1 MSKAEKR
8 LNSCKNYPMPNVL
21 TRVSVCI
28 PTFNGMEN
36 LPELVESL
44 NLQELV
50 ELEIIAID
58 SSSTDGSWEFLQKH
72 PQITSLQIPQSEFSH
87 GGTRQRLAQMAS
99 NEIVI
104 FLTQDATPNGPL
116 FAFAHASLHG
126 SVGER
131 VGAVLGAQHPRRHS
145 AAAIAQ
151 RVQRTFKDLG
161 PATGVVVFR
170 NDELMQRF
178 YGAQPL
184 SFLSDVNCSYKK
196 SLLLGEF
203 PFRDVPYAEDQ
214 FMARD
219 LLAGGLDIVYSP
231 QADVLHANEISVR
244 DYAARIEDELVG
256 VYSSLQINLPK
267 LGISKS
273 ILMFSSN
280 LRFDFKY
287 IIKQRKRA
295 GWKWFASEIIK
306 SPAYEFQWH
315 MGYSKAFR
323 NLRST

>member
-1 MSKAEKR
+1 
-8 LNSCKNYPMPNVL
+8 MPNAL
-21 TRVSVCI
+21 ARVSVCV
-28 PTFNGMEN
+28 PTFNGMEY
-36 LPELVESL
+36 LPELIESL
-44 NLQELV
+44 RSQDLV

-58 SSSTDGSWEFLQKH
+58 SSSTDGSWEFLQSY
-72 PQITSLQIPQSEFSH
+72 PEITSLQIPQSEFSH

-116 FAFAHASLHG
+116 FAYAHANLHKTI
-126 SVGER
+126 GER
-131 VGAVLGAQHPRRHS
+131 VGAVLGAQHPRTYS

-161 PATGVVVFR
+161 PATGVVVYR

-178 YGAQPL
+178 YGTQPL
-184 SFLSDVNCSYKK
+184 SFLSDVNASYKK
-196 SLLLGEF
+196 SHLLGEF

-244 DYAARIEDELVG
+244 DYATRIEDELVG
-256 VYSSLQINLPK
+256 IYSSLDIHLPK

-273 ILMFSSN
+273 ILTFSSN

-287 IIKQRKRA
+287 IIKQRNRA

-306 SPAYEFQWH
+306 SPAYEIQWQR
-315 MGYSKAFR
+315 GYSKAYR
-323 NLRST
+323 KLGSS

>member
-1 MSKAEKR
+1 MYEVPVK
-8 LNSCKNYPMPNVL
+8 
-21 TRVSVCI
+21 VSICI
-28 PTFNGMEN
+28 PTYNGMDN
-36 LPELVESL
+36 LPELLVSLRAQES
-44 NLQELV
+44 V
-50 ELEIIAID
+50 ELEVIAID
-58 SSSTDGSWEFLQKH
+58 SNSSDGSWEFLQSH
-72 PQITSLQIPQSEFSH
+72 QEITSLQIPQSEFSH
-87 GGTRQRLAQMAS
+87 GATRQRLAQMAT

-116 FAFAHASLHG
+116 FAYTHANLHETI
-126 SVGER
+126 GER
-131 VGAVLGAQHPRRHS
+131 VGAVLGAQHPRRLS

-161 PATGVVVFR
+161 PATGVVVYR

-178 YGAQPL
+178 YGTQPL
-184 SFLSDVNCSYKK
+184 SFLSDVNASYKK
-196 SLLLGEF
+196 SLLLGEV

-219 LLAGGLDIVYSP
+219 LLAMGFDIAYSP

-244 DYAARIEDELVG
+244 DYATRIEDELLG
-256 VYSSLQINLPK
+256 VYSSLEMQLPK

-280 LRFDFKY
+280 LCFDFKY

-306 SPAYEFQWH
+306 SPAYEFQ
-315 MGYSKAFR
+315 Y
-323 NLRST
+323 LRGRRAAVRSMSLD

>member
-1 MSKAEKR
+1 MHEVPAK
-8 LNSCKNYPMPNVL
+8 
-21 TRVSVCI
+21 VSICI
-28 PTFNGMEN
+28 PTYNGVDY
-36 LPELVESL
+36 LPELVNSLRSQES
-44 NLQELV
+44 V
-50 ELEIIAID
+50 DLEILVID
-58 SSSTDGSWEFLQKH
+58 STSTDGTWEFLQNQPDVTSK
-72 PQITSLQIPQSEFSH
+72 QISQSDFSH
-87 GGTRQRLAQMAS
+87 GGTRQRLAEMAS
-99 NEIVI
+99 NEIII
-104 FLTQDATPNGPL
+104 FVTQDATPNGPL
-116 FAFAHASLHG
+116 FAFAHADLHFSLGH
-126 SVGER
+126 R
-131 VGAVLGAQHPRRHS
+131 VGAVLGAQHPRRYS

-161 PATGVVVFR
+161 PVTGVVVYR

-178 YGAQPL
+178 YGTQPL
-184 SFLSDVNCSYKK
+184 SFLSDVNTSYKK
-196 SLLLGEF
+196 SLLLGDV
-203 PFRDVPYAEDQ
+203 PFREVPYAEDQ

-219 LLAGGLDIVYSP
+219 LLASGFDLVYSP

-244 DYAARIEDELVG
+244 DYATRIEDELVG
-256 VYSSLQINLPK
+256 VYSSLEMHLPK

-306 SPAYEFQWH
+306 SPGYEFQWH
-315 MGYSKAFR
+315 RGYSKAFR

>member
-1 MSKAEKR
+1 
-8 LNSCKNYPMPNVL
+8 MPNAHL
-21 TRVSVCI
+21 RVSVCI
-28 PTFNGMEN
+28 PTFNGMDN
-36 LPELVESL
+36 LPELIESL
-44 NLQELV
+44 KSQDLV
-50 ELEIIAID
+50 ELEVIAID
-58 SSSTDGSWEFLQKH
+58 SNSSDGSWEFLQSH
-72 PQITSLQIPQSEFSH
+72 QEITSLQIPQSEFSH
-87 GGTRQRLAQMAS
+87 GATRQRLAQMAT

-116 FAFAHASLHG
+116 FAYTHANLHKT
-126 SVGER
+126 VGER
-131 VGAVLGAQHPRRHS
+131 VGAVLGAQHPRTHS

-161 PATGVVVFR
+161 PATGVVVYR

-178 YGAQPL
+178 YGTQPL
-184 SFLSDVNCSYKK
+184 SFLSDVNASYKK
-196 SLLLGEF
+196 SHLLGEF

-244 DYAARIEDELVG
+244 DYATRIEDELVG
-256 VYSSLQINLPK
+256 VYSSLEMHLPK

-280 LRFDFKY
+280 MRFDFKY
-287 IIKQRKRA
+287 IINQRKRA

-306 SPAYEFQWH
+306 SPAYEFQWRR
-315 MGYSKAFR
+315 GYSKACR

>member
-1 MSKAEKR
+1 MD
-8 LNSCKNYPMPNVL
+8 
-21 TRVSVCI
+21 
-28 PTFNGMEN
+28 N

-44 NLQELV
+44 RTQDLV

-58 SSSTDGSWEFLQKH
+58 SSSTDGTWEFLQGYSE
-72 PQITSLQIPQSEFSH
+72 ITSLQISQSEFSH
-87 GGTRQRLAQMAS
+87 GGTRQRLAQLAS

-104 FLTQDATPNGPL
+104 FLTQDATPNSSL
-116 FAFAHASLHG
+116 FAYVHANLHKTL
-126 SVGER
+126 GER
-131 VGAVLGAQHPRRHS
+131 VGAVLGAQHPRTYS

-161 PATGVVVFR
+161 SATGVVVYR

-178 YGAQPL
+178 YGTQPL
-184 SFLSDVNCSYKK
+184 SFLSDVNASYKK
-196 SLLLGEF
+196 SLLLGQV

-219 LLAGGLDIVYSP
+219 LLAKGFDIVYSP
-231 QADVLHANEISVR
+231 QADVLHANEILVR
-244 DYAARIEDELVG
+244 DYATRIEDELVG
-256 VYSSLQINLPK
+256 VYRSLEVHLPK
-267 LGISKS
+267 PGISKS

-280 LRFDFKY
+280 LCFDFKY
-287 IIKQRKRA
+287 IIKQRNRA

-315 MGYSKAFR
+315 RGYGKAFR
-323 NLRST
+323 NLRSS

>member
-1 MSKAEKR
+1 
-8 LNSCKNYPMPNVL
+8 MPNAHL
-21 TRVSVCI
+21 RVSVCI
-28 PTFNGMEN
+28 PTFNGMDN
-36 LPELVESL
+36 LPELIESL
-44 NLQELV
+44 KSQDLV
-50 ELEIIAID
+50 ELEVIAID
-58 SSSTDGSWEFLQKH
+58 SNSSDGSWEFLQSH
-72 PQITSLQIPQSEFSH
+72 QEITSLQIPQSEFSH
-87 GGTRQRLAQMAS
+87 GATRQRLAQMAT

-116 FAFAHASLHG
+116 FAYTHANLHKT
-126 SVGER
+126 VGER
-131 VGAVLGAQHPRRHS
+131 VGAVLGAQHPRTHS

-161 PATGVVVFR
+161 PATGVVVYR
-170 NDELMQRF
+170 NDDLMQRL
-178 YGAQPL
+178 YGTQPL
-184 SFLSDVNCSYKK
+184 SFLSDVNASYKK
-196 SLLLGEF
+196 SHLLGEF

-244 DYAARIEDELVG
+244 DYATRIEDELVG
-256 VYSSLQINLPK
+256 VYSSLEMHLPK

-273 ILMFSSN
+273 ILMFPSN

-306 SPAYEFQWH
+306 SPAYEFQ
-315 MGYSKAFR
+315 Y
-323 NLRST
+323 LRGRRAAVRSMSLD